1 MRPPLP
7 LPLRA
12 FAVLLLADVAV
23 AEAFGHVVYDHGST
37 CVGYN
42 ALPACFGPPLP
53 SEGLMGYLIEAMP
66 ANACDP
72 IERPPASSNSSE
84 AFIALIRR
92 SDCPFGVKVL
102 HAQQAGYQAAV
113 VHNVNAEHL
122 VNMVTD
128 DKEIRQR
135 IAIHS
140 VFTGESAYMHLRRAS
155 RYEKGAYV
163 TLVAPKQ
170 PHNPCQDFGF
180 MINVIIC
187 TIPRRRKRRNP
198 LREEQGKESS
208 TSTFKRGAKYT
219 ECAICLEMYEKGD
232 MLKILS
238 CSHAYH
244 GKCIDLWLLTQTR
257 NKTCPLCMQRV
268 TVAAES
274 PDLDIEEC
282 IEEERDEGNQEGE
295 EDGHN
300 REGRFQVPLFSFLGD
315 VNTLA
320 PSFSQPQGSPLFKC
334 RPQTST
340 VRTTLFPFKILH
352 TRSAQGSIHS
362 SNLPPAVASAN

>member
-7 LPLRA
+7 LPLHA
-12 FAVLLLADVAV
+12 VAVLLLVDVAV
-23 AEAFGHVVYDHGST
+23 AEAFGYVVYDHGST

-72 IERPPASSNSSE
+72 IEGPPASSNSSE

-92 SDCPFGVKVL
+92 SDCPFGIKVL
-102 HAQQAGYQAAV
+102 HAQQAGYQAAI

-128 DKEIRQR
+128 DKEIRQQ
-135 IAIHS
+135 IVIQS
-140 VFTGESAYMHLRRAS
+140 VFTGESAYRHLKRAS
-155 RYEKGAYV
+155 HYEKGAYV
-163 TLVAPKQ
+163 TLVR
-170 PHNPCQDFGF
+170 HW
-180 MINVIIC
+180 
-187 TIPRRRKRRNP
+187 PRMLKYSRRNP
-198 LREEQGKESS
+198 LREEQGKEPS
-208 TSTFKRGAKYT
+208 TSTFNRGAKYT
-219 ECAICLEMYEKGD
+219 ECAICLETYEKGD

-274 PDLDIEEC
+274 PDLDIEGC
-282 IEEERDEGNQEGE
+282 IEEERDEGNQEDE

-300 REGRFQVPLFSFLGD
+300 RECFLGD

-320 PSFSQPQGSPLFKC
+320 PSFSQLQGSPLFIC
-334 RPQTST
+334 CPQTST
-340 VRTTLFPFKILH
+340 VGTTLFPLQILH
-352 TRSAQGSIHS
+352 TRSAQDLST
-362 SNLPPAVASAN
+362 PASCLQQ